1 MTRIQ
6 AVREE
11 NTKRCSH
18 YRRVSVT
25 KVTDED
31 DDDDDDDD
39 DEENGGRAREQ

>member
-1 MTRIQ
+1 MTRIR
-6 AVREE
+6 AVGE

-31 DDDDDDDD
+31 EDDE